1 MIMIIIIKM
10 WMNEYE
16 APGFDMLEPGVLGVF
31 CFILYS
37 LCTGENTIIVQ
48 SLLDTIQHQVDSER
62 PVNILTSHC
71 NY

>member
-31 CFILYS
+31 FLFA
-37 LCTGENTIIVQ
+37 LEKT
-48 SLLDTIQHQVDSER
+48 L
-62 PVNILTSHC
+62 
-71 NY
+71 